1 MSSASTSVGEGDLF
15 GRHRWIKL
23 TGLTNKNELN
33 GEYAE
38 IIRKL
43 DNSDRFAVRVDGS
56 DGLLSLKKTNL
67 ETIPDEETTKVCRMA
82 SAGEEY
88 FTGGFRQTV
97 RWPLAILRSYPN
109 TVICPISVQLG
120 FPLWITK
127 VKPRTTLNANSDY
140 YNHWVTWMMIGL
152 QSGLAPAEWQ
162 SHVGPVVVWRDQDS
176 NGNGAAA
183 ATLAVSMD
191 DMCLLNDFLDSLLD
205 QYSDGDVSPD
215 VDITPAAWETAKK
228 RILPNMPNYIDINI

>member
-1 MSSASTSVGEGDLF
+1 
-15 GRHRWIKL
+15 
-23 TGLTNKNELN
+23 
-33 GEYAE
+33 
-38 IIRKL
+38 
-43 DNSDRFAVRVDGS
+43 
-56 DGLLSLKKTNL
+56 
-67 ETIPDEETTKVCRMA
+67 MA
-82 SAGEEY
+82 S
-88 FTGGFRQTV
+88 V
-97 RWPLAILRSYPN
+97 S
-109 TVICPISVQLG
+109 PISVQPG